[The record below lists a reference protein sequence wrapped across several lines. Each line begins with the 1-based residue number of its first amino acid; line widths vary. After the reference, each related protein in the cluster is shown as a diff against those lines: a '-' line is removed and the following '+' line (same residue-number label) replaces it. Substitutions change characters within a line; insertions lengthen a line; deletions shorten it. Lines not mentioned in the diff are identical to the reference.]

1 MRVALSVTVLTRSVQ
16 VNHEELAAHVVP
28 GNEALAHG
36 EYADVWDLY
45 ELQGLAA
52 IDGEITTSGLYDRV
66 HKRVLGLDGLGAAG
80 HPAGAVY
87 APCPLEAE

>member
-28 GNEALAHG
+28 GSETLAHG

-52 IDGEITTSGLYDRV
+52 IDGEITLQAYMIGYTNVFRGLMV
-66 HKRVLGLDGLGAAG
+66 SALVVIPLVLFMRRA
-80 HPAGAVY
+80 H
-87 APCPLEAE
+87 